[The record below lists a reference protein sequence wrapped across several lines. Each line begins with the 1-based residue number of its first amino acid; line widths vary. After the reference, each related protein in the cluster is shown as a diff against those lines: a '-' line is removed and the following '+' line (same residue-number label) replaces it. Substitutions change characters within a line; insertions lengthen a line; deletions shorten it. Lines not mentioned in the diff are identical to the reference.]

1 MSMNGFDII
10 NQKKLKIE
18 NRKKEVENQ
27 VYESSEKNHRFF
39 LVYIFLLTYVL
50 IIVSSTTDLQLLLE
64 ERGIILPLLNIHVS
78 LVGFYIIAPLLI
90 LFIHVNLI
98 LHASITCRKLINLNG
113 IYNSLVPDIKI
124 KNNILDIAI
133 LSNNNFHSKTYKALA
148 NILYIY
154 AAPIVLSV
162 TFFRF
167 SDYQS
172 TTIFSLHLAILS
184 IDLACIIIFSKSFN
198 KKFSS
203 ARSSNERPSSI
214 LLPFGYNRIL
224 DYLVHAF
231 ILFIIIKAVVCW
243 DVFIRDWGDSFSKN
257 IIYHYYND
265 TDDDGSIN
273 DFYGLLPII
282 KIDRTTQI
290 AKSEDSKFFGTNTL
304 MKDSSSLHNFIT
316 RGMSVDLRNRSLRY
330 AALPMQNLPR
340 VWLTNSELQGAN
352 LLFSQL
358 QGVVLSNTKLQGANL
373 SGSTLDGAY
382 IFNSNLI
389 NTNLSHAKIRGATIS
404 DSNFSFANLNHSD
417 MSFSAFAGNL
427 LYLTNFIGANLN
439 SSFLA
444 ENKSYNAL
452 FGEKQIIIYD
462 INFNEIPFIINTP
475 SQKEKELTSKEIS
488 PSGARYLFL
497 DAMELNNNK
506 NPNNLIFKDNK
517 KTDYNIMSGICK
529 KRKNL
534 NDNIVADYLF
544 QKIIL
549 MDFEL
554 SKNVFSY
561 LKNKEQCS
569 NIISYLEENN
579 LEPQGSS

>member
-1 MSMNGFDII
+1 MSKNSFNII

-18 NRKKEVENQ
+18 NIKKEVENQ
-27 VYESSEKNHRFF
+27 AYESSEKNHRFF

-64 ERGIILPLLNIHVS
+64 EKGIILPLLNIHVS

-90 LFIHVNLI
+90 LFIHANLI
-98 LHASITCRKLINLNG
+98 LHALITCKKLRSLNDT
-113 IYNSLVPDIKI
+113 YNSLVPDIKI

-133 LSNNNFHSKTYKALA
+133 LSNNNFHSKTYKVLA

-172 TTIFSLHLAILS
+172 TTIFILHLAILS
-184 IDLACIIIFSKSFN
+184 LDLACIIIFSKSFN
-198 KKFSS
+198 KKPS
-203 ARSSNERPSSI
+203 RVKNRNEMPNSI
-214 LLPFGYNRIL
+214 LLPFGYNKTL
-224 DYLVHAF
+224 NYLVHIF
-231 ILFIIIKAVVCW
+231 LFFIIIKAVVCW

-290 AKSEDSKFFGTNTL
+290 AKSEDSKFFGTNIL
-304 MKDSSSLHNFIT
+304 MKDSSSLHNFLT

-340 VWLTNSELQGAN
+340 VWFTNSELQGAN

-358 QGVVLSNTKLQGANL
+358 QGVVLSDTQLQGANL

-404 DSNFSFANLNHSD
+404 DSNFSLANFNHSD
-417 MSFSAFAGNL
+417 ISFSAFSGNL
-427 LYLTNFIGANLN
+427 IYLTNFIGANLN

-444 ENKSYNAL
+444 ENKSYNTL
-452 FGEKQIIIYD
+452 FSEKQIIIYD
-462 INFNEIPFIINTP
+462 INFNEMPFIINTP
-475 SQKEKELTSKEIS
+475 SPKEKELISKEIS
-488 PSGARYLFL
+488 PSGKKYFFL
-497 DAMELNNNK
+497 ETMELDNKK
-506 NPNNLIFKDNK
+506 NPNDLIFKDNK
-517 KTDYNIMSGICK
+517 KTDYNIMLSICK
-529 KRKNL
+529 KRKNI
-534 NDNIVADYLF
+534 NDNIIIDYLF

-549 MDFEL
+549 IDFEL
-554 SKNVFSY
+554 LKNVFFY
-561 LKNKEQCS
+561 LKNKEQC
-569 NIISYLEENN
+569 NNTINYLEENN
-579 LEPQGSS
+579 LGPQSNS

>member
-1 MSMNGFDII
+1 
-10 NQKKLKIE
+10 KKKKRKKE
-18 NRKKEVENQ
+18 KKEKKKKRKKEVENQ

-64 ERGIILPLLNIHVS
+64 ERGIILPLINIHVS

-133 LSNNNFHSKTYKALA
+133 LSNNSFHSKTYKALA

-184 IDLACIIIFSKSFN
+184 IDLACIIVFSKSFN

-203 ARSSNERPSSI
+203 VRNSNERPSSI
-214 LLPFGYNRIL
+214 FLPFGYNRML

-231 ILFIIIKAVVCW
+231 IIFIIIKAVVCW

-389 NTNLSHAKIRGATIS
+389 NTNLSHTKIRGATIS

-444 ENKSYNAL
+444 ENKSYT
-452 FGEKQIIIYD
+452 Q
-462 INFNEIPFIINTP
+462 
-475 SQKEKELTSKEIS
+475 
-488 PSGARYLFL
+488 
-497 DAMELNNNK
+497 
-506 NPNNLIFKDNK
+506 
-517 KTDYNIMSGICK
+517 
-529 KRKNL
+529 
-534 NDNIVADYLF
+534 
-544 QKIIL
+544 
-549 MDFEL
+549 
-554 SKNVFSY
+554 
-561 LKNKEQCS
+561 
-569 NIISYLEENN
+569 
-579 LEPQGSS
+579 